1 MYQFFV
7 RNVCKKTFVH
17 IPVGKILA
25 YITHYQT
32 HNHNTIIQN
41 ESYRCSVFVP
51 FIEIHT

>member
-17 IPVGKILA
+17 IPVSENISLHN
-25 YITHYQT
+25 TLSNN
-32 HNHNTIIQN
+32 NHNTIIQN
-41 ESYRCSVFVP
+41 ESYRCSVVP